1 MHDEKSFLRVLREI
15 RDELTRIAN
24 AIETH
29 VAEELDFEE
38 DEEDLDEIVE
48 PVEVWDVGHDAI
60 GDIDAGVDDV
70 FDRFDKEDD
79 K

>member
-29 VAEELDFEE
+29 VAEELDFED

-48 PVEVWDVGHDAI
+48 PAEVWDDGHDAI

-70 FDRFDKEDD
+70 FDNLEDD
-79 K
+79 Q

>member
-1 MHDEKSFLRVLREI
+1 MHDEQSFLRVLREI

-29 VAEELDFEE
+29 VAEELDFED

-48 PVEVWDVGHDAI
+48 PAEVWDDGHDAI

>member
-29 VAEELDFEE
+29 VAEELDFED

-48 PVEVWDVGHDAI
+48 PAEVWDDGHYAI

>member
-29 VAEELDFEE
+29 VAEELDFEDE
-38 DEEDLDEIVE
+38 EEDLDEIVE
-48 PVEVWDVGHDAI
+48 PAEVWDDGHDAI